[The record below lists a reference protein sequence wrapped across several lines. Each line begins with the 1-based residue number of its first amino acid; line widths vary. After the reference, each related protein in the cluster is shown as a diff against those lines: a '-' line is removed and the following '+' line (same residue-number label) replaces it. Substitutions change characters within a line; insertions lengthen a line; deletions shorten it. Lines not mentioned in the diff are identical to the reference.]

1 MNTNECRI
9 NEVIRKV
16 RYLGEDF
23 MEKKR
28 YFKRLKDKVISNR
41 RDPNKVI
48 KRLHGSGVGRVWING
63 VSFGKNLMPV
73 QPG

>member
-16 RYLGEDF
+16 RYLGQDF
-23 MEKKR
+23 MEKKC

-41 RDPNKVI
+41 RDPN
-48 KRLHGSGVGRVWING
+48 
-63 VSFGKNLMPV
+63 
-73 QPG
+73 